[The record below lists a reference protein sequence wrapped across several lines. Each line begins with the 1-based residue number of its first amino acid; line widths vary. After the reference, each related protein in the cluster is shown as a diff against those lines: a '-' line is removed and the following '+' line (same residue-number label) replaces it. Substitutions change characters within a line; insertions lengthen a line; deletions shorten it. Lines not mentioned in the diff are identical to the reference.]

1 MWPFKD
7 SPLMRKP
14 LAHRIVISLFTAA
27 ALHIEALAAGAPVV
41 EELQFDPSP
50 SAGSTLA
57 SADQLKGSGGISPL
71 AQLAPSGSL
80 NEMLDDSYVLSDSP
94 VFRIKPTDDTKS
106 LTVGYEFE
114 TTVSSSTWTNFVY
127 KGANYRWQPKLF
139 VRHSWEVN
147 GNAPTPLKM
156 RAFKELI
163 AVFNWLLKSDKTSL
177 GLLSVSNR
185 GKVEKFVN
193 GKWQP
198 ATERL
203 NFIATGTVEKE
214 PYSVEFTWLGRLPAS
229 SSSSPS
235 VEKLSYSGK
244 IPCKLRVTVSL
255 FDPNSFKAIFRREFT
270 HSKTWSWKDA
280 SIERPMSLD
289 TIFYTLDLFGEP
301 FLP

>member
-14 LAHRIVISLFTAA
+14 LAHRIVIPLFTAA
-27 ALHIEALAAGAPVV
+27 ALHINAFAAGAPVV

-50 SAGSTLA
+50 STLA

-94 VFRIKPTDDTKS
+94 VFRIKPKNDTKS

-127 KGANYRWQPKLF
+127 KGARYRWQPKLL
-139 VRHSWEVN
+139 VRHSWEVK
-147 GNAPTPLKM
+147 GDRVEPLK
-156 RAFKELI
+156 FKDNVELI
-163 AVFNWLLKSDKTSL
+163 VLFNWLLKSDKTSL

-214 PYSVEFTWLGRLPAS
+214 PYSVQLTWQGRLLLLS
-229 SSSSPS
+229 YDKSI
-235 VEKLSYSGK
+235 EKLSYSGK

-255 FDPNSFKAIFRREFT
+255 FEPNSFKTIFSREFT
-270 HSKTWSWKDA
+270 HSHTWSWKDA
-280 SIERPMSLD
+280 SIERPMSED
-289 TIFYTLDLFGEP
+289 TKLYMRDL
-301 FLP
+301 